1 MGVAPLTY
9 GIFQATGACAS
20 GAAPLSVGT
29 GACAPSAAPSSR
41 ATRSSQT
48 TVPTRRSYQRE
59 CPTPPPPGHSVAVG
73 LRCGKADTE
82 ASRSRVKLDSA
93 FPRTRGGRST
103 LLTVKEEPTRLVTSS
118 PFPSRSE
125 ERKPPPADNF
135 VPPTGGPL
143 LKASTGFACPLPPL
157 RTLTNVRSA
166 LSATVEQEKPDTT
179 RRASSESTTS
189 GQINRSVIPPQAE

>member
-1 MGVAPLTY
+1 M
-9 GIFQATGACAS
+9 
-20 GAAPLSVGT
+20 
-29 GACAPSAAPSSR
+29 
-41 ATRSSQT
+41 
-48 TVPTRRSYQRE
+48 PTRRSYQRE

-73 LRCGKADTE
+73 LRCGKADTK

-189 GQINRSVIPPQAE
+189 GQINQIVILLNAGDSQLSSSRTGSEPPAPLGVRQRPPGAAKATLWPYFAYK